1 MGLISDLLL
10 PSLAWKLTSLDTSEV
25 VEGQFI
31 PQDLTENIGADYTT
45 TTTTA
50 RGAPFVHFSSE
61 GGRSITFTARVFAKH
76 QGLFGVLQ
84 DEVED
89 LVSKIRKT
97 PKVDSDLGRPHVWLF
112 EAGQYVSMNCV
123 VRSVGGIT
131 YDRMRPLDGS
141 LRGISCRF
149 DLLEFVDY
157 STRSETA
164 NESLVVPILEGDSYE
179 LIASRH
185 YGDPYVGEALRRRNP
200 ERPIPVAGETIH
212 IPPKEKLMRGFRR
225 VPQSKVLADK
235 TSRVAF
241 IEGKGS

>member
-1 MGLISDLLL
+1 MGIISDLLL
-10 PSLAWKLTSLDTSEV
+10 PSLSWKLTSLDTSEV
-25 VEGQFI
+25 IEGQFI
-31 PQDLTENIGADYTT
+31 PQDLTENISSDYTST
-45 TTTTA
+45 QTTA
-50 RGAPFVHFSSE
+50 RGAPFVHFSAQ

-89 LVSKIRKT
+89 LVSKIRRC
-97 PKVDSDLGRPHVWLF
+97 PSVDSALGRPHVWLF

-149 DLLEFVDY
+149 DLLEFKDY
-157 STRSETA
+157 ATEATTS
-164 NESLVVPILEGDSYE
+164 NESLVVPIFEGDSYE

-185 YGDPYVGEALRRRNP
+185 YGDPNVGEALRRRHP
-200 ERPIPVAGETIH
+200 ERPIPVAGEMIH
-212 IPPKEKLMRGFRR
+212 IPPKASLLKGFRR
-225 VPQSKVLADK
+225 TPQSKTLRDK
-235 TSRVAF
+235 ALRSEF
-241 IEGKGS
+241 IEGRGS